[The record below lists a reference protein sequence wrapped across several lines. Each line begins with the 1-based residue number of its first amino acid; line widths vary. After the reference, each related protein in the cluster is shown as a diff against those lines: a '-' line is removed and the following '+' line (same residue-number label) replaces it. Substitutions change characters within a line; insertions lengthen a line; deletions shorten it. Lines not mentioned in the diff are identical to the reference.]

1 MHRKSTQ
8 CDPVHCK
15 MNSFPRFV
23 QSENEIIS
31 IIGIGF
37 LAKVS
42 GEGEGENKN
51 CIDEK

>member
-8 CDPVHCK
+8 GDSHC
-15 MNSFPRFV
+15 NSSPRFV
-23 QSENEIIS
+23 QCENEIIS

-37 LAKVS
+37 LAKMTK
-42 GEGEGENKN
+42 ENKN